1 MTHMKHSKQQPKQ
14 QKTKQPKQQNPKQQN
29 PKQQNPKQPKTK
41 QPQQSGWFDKEDAHP
56 RGCTFAETQAARNRG
71 SLVCDKLGK
80 VRWVHTAHLCS
91 FSDLKIT
98 QQRKFL
104 RSGVNRSWKAWHDK
118 CIKTETLGEG
128 EITCMRTYAPPDGTI
143 SLVWHVDMCMRVNA
157 VVVNVIERVAVFAS
171 ASPIPDVFCLKDIPE
186 DFVDYRRTHQCA
198 TDF

>member
-1 MTHMKHSKQQPKQ
+1 MKHSKQQPKQ
-14 QKTKQPKQQNPKQQN
+14 QNPKQPKHQNPKQQNPKQQN
-29 PKQQNPKQPKTK
+29 PKQQNQKQQK
-41 QPQQSGWFDKEDAHP
+41 QSGWFDKEDAHP

-91 FSDLKIT
+91 FSDLKFT

-143 SLVWHVDMCMRVNA
+143 SLVWHVDMCMRVDA
-157 VVVNVIERVAVFAS
+157 VVVNVIEDVAVFAS
-171 ASPIPDVFCLKDIPE
+171 ASQISDVFSLKDIPE

>member
-1 MTHMKHSKQQPKQ
+1 MKHSKQQPKQ
-14 QKTKQPKQQNPKQQN
+14 QNPKQQNQKQQNPKQQN
-29 PKQQNPKQPKTK
+29 PKQQNPKQQNQK
-41 QPQQSGWFDKEDAHP
+41 QQKQSGWFDKEDAHP

-143 SLVWHVDMCMRVNA
+143 SLVWHVDMCMRVDA
-157 VVVNVIERVAVFAS
+157 VVVNVIEHVAVFAS
-171 ASPIPDVFCLKDIPE
+171 ASPIPDVFCLKDIPQ